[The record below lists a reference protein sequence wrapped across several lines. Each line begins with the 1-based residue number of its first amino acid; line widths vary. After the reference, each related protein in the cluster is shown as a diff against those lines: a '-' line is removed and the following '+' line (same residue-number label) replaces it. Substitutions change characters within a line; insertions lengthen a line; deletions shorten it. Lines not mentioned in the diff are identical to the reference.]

1 MYQKVCC
8 TNVQRSWFA
17 HLGPVIENESI
28 DSRPHYR
35 FDTFWTVHTKTFE
48 NDRIARCDV
57 RWTLCACH
65 KTHASAICVFDRQ
78 VDCHTIIRY
87 VCVFLLIHFQES
99 FQIDAFSMK
108 TPPISV
114 VGRPKRIE
122 MFAISNENALVWTG
136 PKPIALLLFL
146 VAGAV
151 RWSDEGFYLNIQLK
165 HNLARLMSFV
175 IEFYPLSWVEARGRT
190 K

>member
-8 TNVQRSWFA
+8 TNVQRSCFA
-17 HLGPVIENESI
+17 HLGPVIENASI

-99 FQIDAFSMK
+99 FHIDAFSMK

-122 MFAISNENALVWTG
+122 MYAISNENALVWTG

-151 RWSDEGFYLNIQLK
+151 L
-165 HNLARLMSFV
+165 
-175 IEFYPLSWVEARGRT
+175 
-190 K
+190 